1 MANLEENLT
10 EVEIL
15 KFNLY
20 DLPSYRDATAAQED
34 LVNNNPYIEIV
45 DKESYEE
52 GKKRRTALL
61 KGRTS
66 LQDGE
71 KFINRRLTDIKRFVS
86 DETGRLIAITQP
98 HEDKQQAEVKRHEA
112 EEADKKNEV
121 IRLENER
128 KLKIK
133 DQIEKFRRKSVE
145 NIYNATCQ
153 NINEVISEIQ
163 NFSFDV
169 AEFGED
175 LSLVKSELSLTYDRK
190 KKFLDGEEDLRKNRI
205 KMELAKERTKLL
217 LQYGSISNK
226 DLSEITEVDFNSLL
240 SVARGKFL
248 EEQQLKEIERKKNE
262 AREAEF
268 KKLVAE
274 KQQRDTKEKARLEA
288 ENLKLLK
295 DQRRKEAE
303 ERALIGA
310 ENRKKAEEEQNR
322 KLKEEA
328 EHQERIRPDKE
339 KITNALRSTTIP
351 MLELS
356 DENLRSYYESVT
368 ESFEAW
374 KNQIINS
381 LN

>member
-1 MANLEENLT
+1 MANLEENQT

-20 DLPSYRDATAAQED
+20 DLPSYRDAKAAQEE
-34 LVNNNPYIEIV
+34 LVSNNPYIEIV

-71 KFINRRLTDIKRFVS
+71 KFINKRLTEIKRFVS
-86 DETGRLIAITQP
+86 DETGKLIAITQP

-112 EEADKKNEV
+112 EEADKKNEA

-133 DQIEKFRRKSVE
+133 DQIEEFRRKSVE
-145 NIYNATCQ
+145 NIYNATYQ

-190 KKFLDGEEDLRKNRI
+190 KKFLDSEEDLRKNRI
-205 KMELAKERTKLL
+205 KMELSRDRAKLL
-217 LQYGSISNK
+217 LQYGSITNE
-226 DLSEITEVDFNSLL
+226 DLSDITEEYFNSLL
-240 SVARGKFL
+240 SVARDKFL
-248 EEQQLKEIERKKNE
+248 EERQLKEIERKKNE
-262 AREAEF
+262 TREAEF

-274 KQQRDTKEKARLEA
+274 KQQRDAEENARLEA
-288 ENLKLLK
+288 ENFRLLEN
-295 DQRRKEAE
+295 QRRKEAE
-303 ERALIGA
+303 ERALIEA

>member
-1 MANLEENLT
+1 MANLEENQT

-20 DLPSYRDATAAQED
+20 DLPSYRDAKAAQEE
-34 LVNNNPYIEIV
+34 LVSNNPYIEIV

-71 KFINRRLTDIKRFVS
+71 KFINKRLTEIKRFVS
-86 DETGRLIAITQP
+86 DETGKLIAITQP

-112 EEADKKNEV
+112 EEADKKNEA

-133 DQIEKFRRKSVE
+133 DQIEEFRRKSVE
-145 NIYNATCQ
+145 NIYNATYQ

-190 KKFLDGEEDLRKNRI
+190 KKFLDSEEDLRKNRI
-205 KMELAKERTKLL
+205 KMELSRDRAKLL
-217 LQYGSISNK
+217 LQYGSITNE
-226 DLSEITEVDFNSLL
+226 DLSDITEEYFNSLL
-240 SVARGKFL
+240 SVARDKFL

-274 KQQRDTKEKARLEA
+274 KQQRDAEENARLEA
-288 ENLKLLK
+288 ENFRLLE

-303 ERALIGA
+303 ERALIEA

>member
-1 MANLEENLT
+1 MANLEENQT

-20 DLPSYRDATAAQED
+20 DLPSYRDAKAAQEE
-34 LVNNNPYIEIV
+34 LVSNNPYIEIV

-71 KFINRRLTDIKRFVS
+71 KFINKRLTEIKRFVS
-86 DETGRLIAITQP
+86 DETGKLIAITQP

-112 EEADKKNEV
+112 EEADKKNEA

-133 DQIEKFRRKSVE
+133 DQIEEFRRKSVE
-145 NIYNATCQ
+145 NIYNATYQ

-190 KKFLDGEEDLRKNRI
+190 KKFLDSEEDLRKNRI
-205 KMELAKERTKLL
+205 KMELSRDRAKLL
-217 LQYGSISNK
+217 LQYGSITNE
-226 DLSEITEVDFNSLL
+226 DLSDITEEYFNSLL
-240 SVARGKFL
+240 SVARDKFL

-274 KQQRDTKEKARLEA
+274 KQQRDAEENARLEA
-288 ENLKLLK
+288 ENFRLLEN
-295 DQRRKEAE
+295 QRRKEAE
-303 ERALIGA
+303 ERALIEA